1 MQGLNIKFMFLQSSI
16 PKHKRLENSVPYM
29 SLAMNENELC
39 LIVENLSNDDGDPE
53 DIPSQNKIYI
63 LSVKFP
69 IV

>member
-1 MQGLNIKFMFLQSSI
+1 
-16 PKHKRLENSVPYM
+16 
-29 SLAMNENELC
+29 MNENELC